1 MLEIINWDIYEI
13 RTESTPI
20 NGVMLRGRIRKFCL
34 INNRNVLAENTEDIE
49 KSVRFAVPTGEDVS
63 QIIEFLNKLLPDAT
77 IELVR
82 ENVPNPVLS
91 KLKVNIEDRY
101 TI

>member
-1 MLEIINWDIYEI
+1 MILVKNFINQDEKKIY
-13 RTESTPI
+13 
-20 NGVMLRGRIRKFCL
+20 
-34 INNRNVLAENTEDIE
+34 
-49 KSVRFAVPTGEDVS
+49 S
-63 QIIEFLNKLLPDAT
+63 QIKEFLNNLLPDAT

-82 ENVPNPVLS
+82 ENVPHPVLS

>member
-1 MLEIINWDIYEI
+1 MKMLFILLLVFWAEELFMILVKNFINQDEKKIY
-13 RTESTPI
+13 
-20 NGVMLRGRIRKFCL
+20 
-34 INNRNVLAENTEDIE
+34 
-49 KSVRFAVPTGEDVS
+49 S
-63 QIIEFLNKLLPDAT
+63 QIKEFLNNLLPDAT

-82 ENVPNPVLS
+82 ENVANPVLS

>member
-1 MLEIINWDIYEI
+1 MILVKNFINQDEKKIY
-13 RTESTPI
+13 
-20 NGVMLRGRIRKFCL
+20 
-34 INNRNVLAENTEDIE
+34 
-49 KSVRFAVPTGEDVS
+49 S
-63 QIIEFLNKLLPDAT
+63 QIKEFLNNLLPDAT

-82 ENVPNPVLS
+82 ENVANPVLS